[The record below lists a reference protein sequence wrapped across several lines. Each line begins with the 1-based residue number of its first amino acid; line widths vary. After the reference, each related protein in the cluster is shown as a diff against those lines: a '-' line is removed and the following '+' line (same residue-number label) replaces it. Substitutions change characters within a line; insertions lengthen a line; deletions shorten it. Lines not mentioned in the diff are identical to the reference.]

1 MYANI
6 IRLRD
11 RVGGGLE
18 GLAARLTART
28 TRRTRLVGTTAV
40 VLVMHGLVL
49 WSLILTHPK
58 AWQLDHDMEEP
69 PPVLVE
75 LWQAQP
81 PPEPKVQPV
90 VMPRE
95 VVPQPRDVPQPMQR
109 DAPRD
114 IPKQTQ
120 TPQTQTPQTQAAEAA
135 PPQPVPQP
143 VAPSITLNIPQEKP
157 LVVAAPAVVP
167 DVPAPARIPGR
178 VKKKTQDEVSAK
190 HEDAVTRMSDLNLHD
205 AANVSLPALQAVKP
219 SGLVAAPSAG
229 GRLGSMGAPAG
240 LPSGTGVLKGGRG
253 QVSQALQNHGYCE
266 ATRQAGKPIPAD
278 CNMTDLAH
286 QPPLGPRPDADLQA
300 AVREKDTRLRYK
312 SSPGNAEY
320 WQRVNRAPT
329 PNDRHMDD
337 EPKKGAYFNEHD
349 QRIMG
354 NGGGTADPKG
364 ESNN

>member
-11 RVGGGLE
+11 RVGDNLE
-18 GLAARLTART
+18 GLAARLTAT
-28 TRRTRLVGTTAV
+28 TTPRTRLAGTTAV
-40 VLVMHGLVL
+40 VLVLHGLLL
-49 WSLILTHPK
+49 WSLIVTHPK
-58 AWQLDHDMEEP
+58 AWLLDHDMVEE

-75 LWQAQP
+75 LWQMQT

-90 VMPRE
+90 IMPRE
-95 VVPQPRDVPQPMQR
+95 VVPQPRDVPQPAQQ
-109 DAPRD
+109 DAPREM
-114 IPKQTQ
+114 PQQTQASQTQ
-120 TPQTQTPQTQAAEAA
+120 TAQTA

-143 VAPSITLNIPQEKP
+143 VAPSITINIPQEKP
-157 LVVAAPAVVP
+157 LDVAAPAAVP
-167 DVPAPARIPGR
+167 DVPAPANMAAR
-178 VKKKTQDEVSAK
+178 VKKKTQDELSGK
-190 HEDAVTRMSDLNLHD
+190 RQEAVTQMSDLNLHD
-205 AANVSLPALQAVKP
+205 AANVNLPALQAVKP
-219 SGLVAAPSAG
+219 SGLEGAPPAG
-229 GRLGSMGAPAG
+229 GRLGSIGAPAG

-266 ATRQAGKPIPAD
+266 AARQAGKPIPAD
-278 CNMTDLAH
+278 CNMVDLAH

-300 AVREKDTRLRYK
+300 AVREKDARLRYK

-337 EPKKGAYFNEHD
+337 EPKKGAYSNVHD

-364 ESNN
+364 ESDK